1 MSFSAE
7 RESKRIE
14 SFIKEFIKKY
24 GYKGA
29 VIGISGGID
38 SAVVLALLVN
48 AIGKDKIKAF
58 ILPERD
64 SSKRSIEDA
73 RLVCQHFGVEY
84 KIKSITKS
92 LSGLGIYKL
101 FPPAF
106 FIPEKF
112 KIMYAKNRWNRYDDP
127 YAMDLQNSGDELF
140 LKGIAYYRSKHRIRM
155 CKLYFEAEKL
165 NYCVVGTT
173 NKTELKLGLYV
184 KWGDDSVDIEPIK
197 HLYKTQ
203 VFELARYLNVP
214 EKIIKKPPTPD
225 LVPGLT
231 DEEAFGMK
239 YQEVDNILMELE
251 RNPELLEENIDNEKY
266 KRIKKLIELA
276 KYREIRSLGIEDI
289 KDAR

>member
-1 MSFSAE
+1 MNFNPE
-7 RESKRIE
+7 VESKKIE
-14 SFIKEFIKKY
+14 RFINELIEKH
-24 GYKGA
+24 GYRGA
-29 VIGISGGID
+29 VIGVSGGID

-48 AIGKDKIKAF
+48 AVGKAKIKAF

-64 SSKRSIEDA
+64 SSRQSIEDA
-73 RLVCQHFGVEY
+73 KLVCQHFGVEY
-84 KIKSITKS
+84 RVESITKA
-92 LSGLGIYKL
+92 LSGLGTYKL
-101 FPPAF
+101 FPPAL
-106 FIPEKF
+106 FIPEKL
-112 KIMYAKNRWNRYDDP
+112 KIVYAKNRWNRYDDP

-231 DEEAFGMK
+231 DEEAFGMT
-239 YQEVDNILMELE
+239 YQEIDSILMGLE
-251 RNPELLEENIDNEKY
+251 KEHDLLEKNINDEKY
-266 KRIKKLIELA
+266 KRIMRLIELA
-276 KYREIRSLGIEDI
+276 KYREIKSLGIEDA
-289 KDAR
+289 KDER